1 MPSSATWKT
10 RSPQQRPRAAAR
22 PRARP
27 RPAALSGWALRL
39 QRLLAYSRN
48 ETMQILRDPV
58 RLAFA
63 FAGSALLMLVFG
75 FGITTD
81 VEHIRYATLDRD
93 QSAES
98 RAYLE
103 QFAGSKLYF
112 TPTKPLYSDD
122 EGFKRLQAD
131 DISLIVEIP

>member
-48 ETMQILRDPV
+48 ETIQILRDPV

-81 VEHIRYATLDRD
+81 VEHIRYAVIDRD
-93 QSAES
+93 QTPES
-98 RAYLE
+98 RAYTE
-103 QFAGSKLYF
+103 QFRGTPKYF
-112 TPTKPLYSDD
+112 QRTPALFSDD
-122 EGFKRLQAD
+122 EGL
-131 DISLIVEIP
+131 